1 MLSHGREFLRGEVES
16 GVEAVA
22 DVAVADVARYLDLC

>member
-22 DVAVADVARYLDLC
+22 VAVADVARYLDLC